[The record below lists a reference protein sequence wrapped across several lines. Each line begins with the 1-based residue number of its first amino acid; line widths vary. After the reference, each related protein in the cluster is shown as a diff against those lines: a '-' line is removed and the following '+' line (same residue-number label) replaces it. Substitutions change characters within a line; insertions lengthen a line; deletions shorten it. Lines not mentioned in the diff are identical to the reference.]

1 MLVYA
6 GLLLPIPKIKFE
18 DWKIGVLKSNIN
30 FLYGH
35 HLFLK
40 DPVGIIR
47 SFQLTT
53 GQRRISQLIALSQ
66 EESQGQ
72 VLVTVKSCMYL
83 FDANEKYT

>member
-1 MLVYA
+1 MLVCCF
-6 GLLLPIPKIKFE
+6 LFQKIKFE
-18 DWKIGVLKSNIN
+18 DLCAKIEHQLFQLVIVN
-30 FLYGH
+30 

-40 DPVGIIR
+40 DPVGIIC

-53 GQRRISQLIALSQ
+53 GQRRISQLIALRQ

-72 VLVTVKSCMYL
+72 VPGHGEKLI